1 MTHITNFYH
10 LFLYYLNK
18 RTHTEWL
25 HKKLLHKGL
34 RKHGNENLKR
44 QNLKFLSR
52 YDLHSLVS
60 YRLYWP
66 ILELLQ
72 WKKAN
77 KNSPHEQWWSHSI
90 HIPTKQFSPQ
100 KTPRAAAWTTA
111 QPRPWYPHL
120 TSTYSPVVIP
130 EGLNTRKSNGEQCKH
145 FSKCNAQFLDSG
157 QYKDKQLQANMITL
171 VVRMLGSFSWGQYEQ
186 FGEFH

>member
-10 LFLYYLNK
+10 LFLYYWNK

-44 QNLKFLSR
+44 QNLKFLSP

-111 QPRPWYPHL
+111 QPRPWYPQL

-130 EGLNTRKSNGEQCKH
+130 EGLNIRKSNGEQCKLYGGWYT
-145 FSKCNAQFLDSG
+145 S
-157 QYKDKQLQANMITL
+157 ANVMHKSWT
-171 VVRMLGSFSWGQYEQ
+171 VGSTGTGSFKQTWLHLLWEC
-186 FGEFH
+186 